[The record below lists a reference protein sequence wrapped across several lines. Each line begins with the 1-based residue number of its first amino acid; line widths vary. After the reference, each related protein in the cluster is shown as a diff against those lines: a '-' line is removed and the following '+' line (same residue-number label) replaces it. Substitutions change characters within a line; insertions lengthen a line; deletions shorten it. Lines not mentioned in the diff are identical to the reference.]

1 MLGTRMIKNGLLDVA
16 VVGGTDSLSRFTVNG
31 FYSLGILDKEQCRPF
46 DETRAGLNIG
56 EGADI

>member
-1 MLGTRMIKNGLLDVA
+1 MIKNGLLDVA